1 VIKLALPG
9 LLAVLL
15 SACGGGGS
23 QTTQSR
29 YHINQDTGPDG
40 PIDLRHV
47 QDAVPK
53 PEPHSRYGNPK
64 SYVVLGKRYY
74 VKESSLGYKETGTA
88 SWYGKKFH
96 GHRTSSGEPYDM
108 YKMTAAHKTLPLPTY
123 VKVRNLNN
131 GRTAI
136 VKVNDRGPFHQGRI
150 IDLSYAAAHKLG
162 YTGKGTARVEIIAID
177 TRRQVPPTRTDVKP
191 PSTTHIKQL
200 YIQAGAFTT
209 RNNAIAFA
217 DKLRTIQQQLV
228 RIVHSAENNIYRV
241 QIGPLD
247 TQQQAISLV
256 ETLESKGIANS
267 QIIRR

>member
-1 VIKLALPG
+1 MVRLALLILLTA
-9 LLAVLL
+9 LLA
-15 SACGGGGS
+15 ACGGGGG

-29 YHINQDTGPDG
+29 YHIDQDTGPDG
-40 PIDLRHV
+40 PVDLSNV
-47 QDAVPK
+47 QDAIPK
-53 PEPHSRYGNPK
+53 PEPRSRYGNPS

-74 VKESSLGYKETGTA
+74 VKQSSLGHKETGTA

-123 VKVRNLNN
+123 VKVRNLDN

-162 YTGKGTARVEIIAID
+162 YTGKGTANVEIIAID
-177 TRRQVPPTRTDVKP
+177 TRH
-191 PSTTHIKQL
+191 PSSQQSPSRPDTAAHTSRL
-200 YIQAGAFTT
+200 YIQAGAFST
-209 RNNAIAFA
+209 RSNAIAFA
-217 DKLRTIQQQLV
+217 EKLRSMQRHLV
-228 RIVHSAENNIYRV
+228 RIVHADENHIYRV

-247 TQQQAISLV
+247 SQQQATALTEILG
-256 ETLESKGIANS
+256 SKGIQNS
-267 QIIRR
+267 QIIKR